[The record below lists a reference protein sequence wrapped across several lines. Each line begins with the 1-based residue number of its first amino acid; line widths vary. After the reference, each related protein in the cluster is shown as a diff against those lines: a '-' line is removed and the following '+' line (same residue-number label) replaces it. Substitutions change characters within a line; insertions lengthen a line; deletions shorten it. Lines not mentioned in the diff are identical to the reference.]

1 MIQSEYSRKHNIPQH
16 IVQRASYGLPPGRYF
31 EEKQMDEAMIRL
43 LNGRIKELQEK
54 IKILSSYVDEIVGE
68 K

>member
-1 MIQSEYSRKHNIPQH
+1 MIQSEYAKKHGIPAH
-16 IVQRASYGLPPGRYF
+16 IVQRASYGLPSGRYF

-43 LNGRIKELQEK
+43 LESRIEK
-54 IKILSSYVDEIVGE
+54 YRKKMNVLLTYVERIAGN